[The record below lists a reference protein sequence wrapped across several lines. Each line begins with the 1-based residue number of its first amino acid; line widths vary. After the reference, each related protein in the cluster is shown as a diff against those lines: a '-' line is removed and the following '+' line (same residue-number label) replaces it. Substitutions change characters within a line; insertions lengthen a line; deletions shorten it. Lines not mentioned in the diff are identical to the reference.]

1 MAGRHPCARERAS
14 REHMGQRS
22 DTILLAFP
30 AAWLRSSAR
39 SPPAC
44 KGLFIR
50 GTEGGHIDEASAFA
64 SGHDPGP

>member
-1 MAGRHPCARERAS
+1 
-14 REHMGQRS
+14 MGQRS